1 MPVDTL
7 SQVRTPIAGSYE
19 LRECLSTMPAPSTRT
34 PKHAEISESLRKA
47 IDAGEYGSGDRLP
60 SEHQLVSTFQVSR
73 PTVSRALRELQ
84 HSGLIERR
92 VGSGTFVR
100 IRGPVACNR
109 QLFGLL
115 IPDLGHT
122 EIFEPICGQI
132 AREAQT
138 RNASLIWGDLGD
150 VNDDADRRAILAEAA
165 CQSYIDQKVSGVF
178 FAPVEYT
185 TDDGMANRRI
195 LDKLSA
201 ARIPVVLLD
210 RDAVDFNRRSDH
222 DLVGIDN
229 LRAGY
234 LLANH
239 LIEHGHRRIGFL
251 ARHRSASTTVRRMAG
266 FREAMWQHEID
277 VRHEWIRFGDPEQ
290 SEFARDLINS
300 GDLDAVICANDDTAA
315 MLLRTLNTL
324 QIDVPGRIAIAGFDD
339 VKYAKLLG
347 VPLTTVAQPCQE
359 IGVAAVNTM
368 LSRISDP
375 ELPPR
380 TVLLEPSLVI
390 RESCGQDRHD
400 SSK

>member
-1 MPVDTL
+1 M
-7 SQVRTPIAGSYE
+7 S
-19 LRECLSTMPAPSTRT
+19 APPTRT
-34 PKHAEISESLRKA
+34 TKHAEISESLRKA
-47 IDAGEYGSGDRLP
+47 IHAGEYGSGDRLP
-60 SEHQLVSTFQVSR
+60 SEHELVSTFQVSR

-100 IRGPVACNR
+100 NRETVASDR

-138 RNASLIWGDLGD
+138 RNASLIWGDLG
-150 VNDDADRRAILAEAA
+150 VANGDADHRAVLAETA
-165 CQSYIDQKVSGVF
+165 CQSYIEQKVSGVF

-210 RDAVDFNRRSDH
+210 RDAVDFKRRSGH

-239 LIEHGHRRIGFL
+239 LIELGHRRIGFL
-251 ARHRSASTTVRRMAG
+251 AKYRSASTTVRRIAG
-266 FREAMWQHEID
+266 FREAMSQHEID
-277 VRHEWIRFGDPEQ
+277 VKHDWIRFGDPEQ
-290 SEFARDLINS
+290 HAFAQELIDS
-300 GDLDAVICANDDTAA
+300 GNLDAVICANDDTAA

-324 QIDVPGRIAIAGFDD
+324 QIGVPGRIAIAGFDD

-375 ELPPR
+375 KLPPR
-380 TVLLEPSLVI
+380 TVLLEPALVI
-390 RESCGQDRHD
+390 RKSCGHQQRHD
-400 SSK
+400 RY